1 MAIGTTT
8 PRDQLDRLLAFLR
21 RSMRYWWLVAIIT
34 LVGSA
39 LVAALALRAKP
50 KYLSEAKLFYN
61 ERISSSLLQ
70 GRDVIQQTRNLGD
83 RYRELLLAR
92 PQLTKIITELNLL
105 PEVVESDGL
114 EVAIEELIQQ
124 IQFRVRGTN
133 MFHIQFTNDNPEAA
147 QAAVAMMTDL
157 LVAEDRRLRRENAFA
172 TKNFLLE
179 EKAKVNE
186 ELTKRT
192 KELNK
197 FLAEHP
203 EFAMDASQG
212 AQGATGAGIRAAA
225 QGKSSEPIDRETAS
239 DPRLFALERQ
249 RRRLK
254 SRLEAPEPSAERPK
268 KTSEQIEAESAVR
281 EAKNELE
288 AAQRDLDNKLSIL
301 QPAHPDV
308 VRAKSRVANAEKRHQ
323 QALAAVPPDLP
334 AAGPIDRKALQ
345 EELINVERQIAAT
358 KVKIRQENPGA
369 QPVEEQVDAPQTEE
383 ENWVVELET
392 EFVRLNQAV
401 GEARRRVDRL
411 DQSLSEAEL
420 TASQQM
426 AEEGAV
432 LTLLDPANLPTK
444 PQGKSPLILIAVGI
458 MAFMVIGAVLALALA
473 LVDDRIYG
481 AGDLEHLGIAPVM
494 VVIPKRRQLRRITKR
509 VKGRGR

>member
-21 RSMRYWWLVAIIT
+21 RSMRYWWLVGIIT
-34 LVGSA
+34 FVGGA

-92 PQLTKIITELNLL
+92 PQLTKIITELQLL
-105 PEVVESDGL
+105 PEVVDGDGM
-114 EVAIEELIQQ
+114 EVAIEELRQL

-133 MFHIQFTNDNPEAA
+133 MFHIQFTYENPEAA
-147 QAAVAMMTDL
+147 QAAVAMMTEL
-157 LVAEDRRLRRENAFA
+157 LSAEDRRLRRDNASD

-203 EFAMDASQG
+203 EFAMDATQG
-212 AQGATGAGIRAAA
+212 AQAATGAGIRAAA
-225 QGKSSEPIDRETAS
+225 QGKTTEPIDREIAA

-254 SRLEAPEPSAERPK
+254 DRLEAPDPSAERPRK
-268 KTSEQIEAESAVR
+268 SPEQIEAENLVR

-288 AAQRDLDNKLSIL
+288 AAQRDLENKLSVL

-308 VRAKSRVANAEKRHQ
+308 VRAKSRVSNAEKRHQ

-334 AAGPIDRKALQ
+334 SAGPIDRRALQ
-345 EELINVERQIAAT
+345 EELLNVERQIAAT
-358 KVKIRQENPGA
+358 RAKIRQENPGQA
-369 QPVEEQVDAPQTEE
+369 PQEEQPEQAQEE

-411 DQSLSEAEL
+411 DASLSEAEL

-432 LTLLDPANLPTK
+432 LSILDPANLPTK

-473 LVDDRIYG
+473 LVDDRIYT
-481 AGDLEHLGIAPVM
+481 AGDLDHLGIAPVM
-494 VVIPKRRQLRRITKR
+494 VAIPKRRQLKRTTKR
-509 VKGRGR
+509 VNVRGR